1 LNEEFSQEVSLVV
14 KELGP
19 DYRLIVIGE
28 PTLTTKGDANFSYL
42 AAGIEQSDFNT
53 VTPESLATLPLDKG
67 ILFAAIPRRL
77 DDLKKVAQWLP
88 GGKWK
93 DVPRRYQPEQ
103 LAYHAYLLSPA
114 TVVTLSQ
121 TLAANPY
128 ERTIDSPDGKFSARL
143 RVDRGNH
150 QRKPVIEIWNRA
162 GSLLWEVPSQSPEV
176 NTRSTIAIYGWS
188 PDSSKVYFYYPY
200 WYEVW
205 YTIFKGSNL
214 QSLDPNTGEIKNVI
228 SGCCIDFDFSQDMKK
243 IAYISEDKVGIWDL
257 ETNTGKST
265 SILPHSFGQSG
276 RVFLSPDGERMV
288 FQTLEQ
294 FIGTTIYLNVKTM
307 EQKVIMEDF
316 VIMDVEFDGWTKDE
330 NPRYRKGGE
339 VIVIDLDTLK
349 QTISG
354 TATSQP

>member
-1 LNEEFSQEVSLVV
+1 
-14 KELGP
+14 
-19 DYRLIVIGE
+19 VIGE
-28 PTLTTKGDANFSYL
+28 PTSTTKGDANFGYL

-103 LAYHAYLLSPA
+103 LAYHAYLLSPE
-114 TVVTLSQ
+114 TVATLSQ
-121 TLAANPY
+121 TLEVNPY
-128 ERTIDSPDGKFSARL
+128 ESTIDSPDGMFSAKL
-143 RVDRGNH
+143 RVDRVNH
-150 QRKPVIEIWNRA
+150 QKKPVIEIRDRA
-162 GSLLWEVPSQSPEV
+162 GSLLWEISSQSPEV
-176 NTRSTIAIYGWS
+176 NARSTKAIYGWS
-188 PDSSKVYFYYPY
+188 PDSSKLYFYYPY

-214 QSLDPNTGEIKNVI
+214 QSLDPYTGEIKDVI

-243 IAYISEDKVGIWDL
+243 IAYTSEDKVGILDL
-257 ETNTGKST
+257 ETNTDKST

-276 RVFLSPDGERMV
+276 RVFLSPSGERMI

-294 FIGTTIYLNVKTM
+294 FVGTAIYLNVKTM
-307 EQKVIMEDF
+307 EQKVIMKDYI
-316 VIMDVEFDGWTKDE
+316 IMDVEFDGWTDDE
-330 NPRYRKGGE
+330 NPRYRKGDK
-339 VIVIDLDTLK
+339 VLVIDLDTLK
-349 QTISG
+349 QTIIG